1 MYCIQCGANNPEY
14 ANFCGGCG
22 SRLDKAANAPV
33 EKAAEASPSQP
44 RTLRVPFIDK
54 LDFGMDSSE
63 TDQAFLAKVFLYTSL
78 FDRIKSG
85 KKHLVLGR
93 KGAGKTG
100 SVLNYTT
107 ISEGR
112 ELASA

>member
-1 MYCIQCGANNPEY
+1 MYCIQCGANNPEH

-54 LDFGMDSSE
+54 LDFGMDSAE

-93 KGAGKTG
+93 KGAGKTAVCLKLYDYLG
-100 SVLNYTT
+100 
-107 ISEGR
+107 EQG
-112 ELASA
+112 A